1 MRVLQR
7 TLIGKQL
14 LLFLVQIF
22 ITQKSGSNNVK
33 TVSYEMGQKT
43 LSNVVLLIFFEKFQ
57 ITVES
62 GVGLIAE
69 KVN

>member
-14 LLFLVQIF
+14 LLFLAQIF